1 MKQKH
6 SLSAYRI
13 CGRFLFL
20 MLILLLIINV
30 GYAQETDSIFVQP
43 KKLKTFKE
51 SYRSAKQNN
60 VIKFS
65 PVAPFV
71 GQIPVAGEL
80 RVVYERFVTHNNSI
94 TIGGSLNYISIP
106 YKIMEAIVDT
116 SGIRLQLWGGR
127 GQIGYRYY
135 VLKSIDAP
143 QGLWIGPIASYNYA
157 RISNKNGNKSYTDYH
172 YINAGFL
179 VGYQVYIKSNWYF
192 EGFTGLGYRNNFGI
206 FKDGISGRTERYDLA
221 LAPVA
226 FLKHIKYYLAVHF
239 GYAF

>member
-1 MKQKH
+1 MQKR
-6 SLSAYRI
+6 SIFALGIYRK
-13 CGRFLFL
+13 FLL
-20 MLILLLIINV
+20 WLLVSV
-30 GYAQETDSIFVQP
+30 GIVSVVSAQETDSILVQP

-51 SYRSAKQNN
+51 SYRSAKHNN

-80 RVVYERFVTHNNSI
+80 RVVYERFITYNNSI
-94 TIGGSLNYISIP
+94 TIGGSFNYISIP

-116 SGIRLQLWGGR
+116 SGIKLQLWGGR

-143 QGLWIGPIASYNYA
+143 QGLWVGPIASYNYA
-157 RISNKNGNKSYTDYH
+157 RISNTRGNKSYTDYH

-179 VGYQVYIKSNWYF
+179 VGYQLHMKNNWYF
-192 EGFTGLGYRNNFGI
+192 DGFTGIGYRNNFGI

-221 LAPVA
+221 IAPLP
-226 FLKHIKYYLAVHF
+226 FLKHVKYYLAVHF